1 MIFREECQERSSLEL
16 HLKANLGAEV
26 LEQGVRLPIGAAGE
40 LNLLHHLVGAVVNL
54 LFGGDDAE
62 QVDDEGQQQD
72 GDEDEYHR
80 AEVVGFAA
88 FVL

>member
-1 MIFREECQERSSLEL
+1 M
-16 HLKANLGAEV
+16 
-26 LEQGVRLPIGAAGE
+26 EQGIGLHIGAARE
-40 LNLLHHLVGAVVNL
+40 LDLLHHLVGAVVEL
-54 LFGGDDAE
+54 LLRGDDAE
-62 QVDDEGQQQD
+62 QVDDEGQQQY